1 MTRAAIVAALMLA
14 ALPTA
19 AQSVPGIA
27 DDRRMAAAPYY
38 ELAACAVK
46 QSRRSAEA
54 VLGEAVGSPQEKRRI
69 DALFNDFGCKE
80 VSNYPDASVNQ
91 KAIAVYNR
99 RAFIAEALLASRY
112 PDFATTPAPASVA
125 SMPAASTNA
134 RESGQVIMR
143 LSACLAKR
151 DWAGVTGLLA
161 APYGTDAEGK
171 KIAALRP
178 SITACMPDQA
188 TSIHPLF
195 LRGALAETVLTAL
208 KGAPQQ
214 SAMR

>member
-1 MTRAAIVAALMLA
+1 MIRAAIAAALMLA
-14 ALPTA
+14 AVPAA
-19 AQSVPGIA
+19 AQSVPGSA

-54 VLGEAVGSPQEKRRI
+54 VLGEAMGSPQEKRRI

-80 VSNYPDASVNQ
+80 VTNYPDASVNQ
-91 KAIAVYNR
+91 KSIAVYNR

-112 PDFATTPAPASVA
+112 PDFATAPAPASEA
-125 SMPAASTNA
+125 SMPAAATSA
-134 RESGQVIMR
+134 RESGQVILR

-151 DWAGVTGLLA
+151 DWAGVTRLLA
-161 APYGTDAEGK
+161 APYGTNAESE

-178 SITACMPDQA
+178 AIAACMANQGM
-188 TSIHPLF
+188 SIHPLF
-195 LRGALAETVLTAL
+195 LRGALAETVLSAL
-208 KGAPQQ
+208 KAAPQQ